1 MPLNPVLQMQVV
13 CMLNQR
19 LRHSPPFLQG
29 FGRQGSFLS
38 KKDEEKKFKLQYS
51 RLRSMVHANGKERE

>member
-1 MPLNPVLQMQVV
+1 MQEL
-13 CMLNQR
+13 CMLSQR